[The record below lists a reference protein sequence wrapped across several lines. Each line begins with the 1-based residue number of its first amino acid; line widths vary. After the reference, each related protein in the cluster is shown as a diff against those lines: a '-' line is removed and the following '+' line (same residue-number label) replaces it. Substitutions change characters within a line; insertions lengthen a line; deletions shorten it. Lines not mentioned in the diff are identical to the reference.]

1 MWLTLMSDQFAI
13 MFSVIL
19 TPPQSRHESANVA
32 LLPLGY
38 EIVASTA
45 DTEAAGR

>member
-1 MWLTLMSDQFAI
+1 

-19 TPPQSRHESANVA
+19 TPPQSRHESASVA
-32 LLPLGY
+32 PLPLGY

>member
-1 MWLTLMSDQFAI
+1 

-19 TPPQSRHESANVA
+19 TPPQSRLEGASVA
-32 LLPLGY
+32 RLPLGY
-38 EIVASTA
+38 EIVTSTA